1 MRTIRHTKL
10 GELQWED
17 EGWWQGEA
25 RVTGGELPFAVRG
38 DKRGPD
44 EPLATALAATIA
56 SWPDIV
62 KKTKAFL
69 TKHGGRAAGDFA
81 VLAIV
86 FLSTPTH
93 FAIDL
98 ETEEDDA
105 DEPAIWKL
113 EFENGEPKQL
123 TRDE

>member
-10 GELQWED
+10 GELQWEE

-25 RVTGGELPFAVRG
+25 SVSGGELPFAVRG

-44 EPLATALAATIA
+44 EPLATALAKTLED
-56 SWPDIV
+56 WPEVI
-62 KKTKAFL
+62 KKAKAFL
-69 TKHGGRAAGDFA
+69 TKHGGRAASDFA
-81 VLAIV
+81 VLSIV

-98 ETEEDDA
+98 ETEDG

-113 EFENGEPKQL
+113 EFERGEPKL
-123 TRDE
+123 LSRDD

>member
-1 MRTIRHTKL
+1 MRTLRHAKL
-10 GELQWED
+10 GELQWAED
-17 EGWWQGEA
+17 GWWEGEA
-25 RVTGGELPFAVRG
+25 PVKGGELPFAVGG

-44 EPLATALAATIA
+44 EPLATALAATVA
-56 SWPDIV
+56 KWPEIV

-69 TKHGGRAAGDFA
+69 VEHGARDAADFA

-98 ETEEDDA
+98 ETEEA
-105 DEPAIWKL
+105 EGEPAIWKL
-113 EFENGEPKQL
+113 EFEHGEPKRL
-123 TRDE
+123 SRDD

>member
-10 GELQWED
+10 GELQWEQ

-25 RVTGGELPFAVRG
+25 CVSGGELPFAVLG

-44 EPLATALAATIA
+44 EPLASALAATLA
-56 SWPDIV
+56 NWPEVIQ
-62 KKTKAFL
+62 KARAFL
-69 TKHGGRAAGDFA
+69 TEHGGRSAADFS
-81 VLAIV
+81 VLSIV

-98 ETEEDDA
+98 ETEDD

-113 EFENGEPKQL
+113 EFEHGEPKHL
-123 TRDE
+123 SRDD